1 MAGLLEEGEDRVRI
15 DDYLDGN
22 CNYHTNTLFF
32 FIYFFFVVDIRT
44 TTTPVHIG
52 ILLKLKYNSKI
63 SLVNLQP
70 ANYRTR

>member
-1 MAGLLEEGEDRVRI
+1 MAGLLEEGEGRVRI

-32 FIYFFFVVDIRT
+32 
-44 TTTPVHIG
+44 IG
-52 ILLKLKYNSKI
+52 ILLKYFKI